1 MTILQFSANQRREDA
16 RIATELKLKEL
27 QTSEELRMKE
37 RQTSEE
43 LKLKERQTVE
53 ELKLK
58 ERQTAEELRMKER
71 QTLDGL
77 RLKELQTSE
86 VIRIKKEDHKLKE
99 RQAAEAFALKSSQA
113 IERNRLS
120 EHRLEEELKHQ
131 EKKIEAEIKIKQEEA
146 SANIKLLAQK
156 TQTAA
161 AHTATAEKEAEA
173 AMLKTLRLSKQR
185 DILSDS
191 DRRAVLQR
199 VFPEVASAKCEV
211 PGCSLYVSLF
221 RCTIAEASGYTMGD
235 LEKLRVV
242 CTEHCKPPV
251 RSHKYEPDRK
261 RVDTWVYRVGA
272 ASHTKC
278 ALCGECDLTIWSS
291 RTQVCHVLPVAMGGR
306 SDNDNLVIGSI
317 ECNLQQGAQTLEE
330 YQQQI
335 RTEPILKTVSVP
347 ELKLGAV
354 IQELQRRDKRVCVK
368 CPLERM
374 QTILS
379 APTKRALE
387 QTSIIPM
394 LVKKACH

>member
-1 MTILQFSANQRREDA
+1 
-16 RIATELKLKEL
+16 
-27 QTSEELRMKE
+27 MKE